1 MDQIRNRREIIDR
14 KVLNDRL
21 AALAYDL
28 PWESPELRPRAL
40 EILKEV
46 LTAGRAEIRNRFE
59 AGVSGT
65 LTVQS
70 LSFLVDQIIRAIY
83 DLATTRVYRPSTPT
97 AGERLSVIAVGGY
110 GRGELAPFSD
120 IDLLFLMPYKKTPW
134 GEQVVELVLY
144 LLWDLGLKVGHAT
157 RSVDDCIRLAK
168 SDITICTALLEAR
181 YVWGDQ
187 PLAQEL
193 HQRFRKEVVAGT
205 GRTYL
210 EAKLAER
217 DERHQRMGDSRYVVE
232 PNIKEGKGGLR
243 DLHTLFWIA
252 KYLYPIDSIADLV
265 EQEVLTAGE
274 YRRFVNAQAFL
285 WTVRCHLHY
294 WANRPEERLTFDAQ
308 PDLARSMGYAD
319 RPGSRGVERFMK
331 HYFLVAK
338 DIGDLTRV
346 FCAALEDQH
355 KRRRRFRLPG
365 LGALRKKAK
374 DIAGFEI
381 EGGRLN
387 VAADDLFAK
396 APVNILRLFHI
407 AEERGLDIHPKALR
421 LVRRNLKLVNAT
433 LREAPEANRLFLEM
447 LTSRND
453 PETALRRLNEA
464 GVFGRFIPD
473 FGRVVAQMQYDMY
486 HVYTVDEHT
495 IRAIGLL
502 AKIEAGTLAEDH
514 PVACHVVHQ
523 VASRRVLYLA
533 VLLHD
538 VAKGRSGDHSILGA
552 KVAERLCP
560 RLGLTPAETET
571 VAWLVRWHLLMSAT
585 AFKRDILDPKTVADF
600 AKAVETEDRVRLL
613 LLLTMVDIRAVGPG
627 VWNGWKGQLLRELY
641 QRTLDFLTGVSVGA
655 DEPRVEA
662 VRAALKARLTDLP
675 EEEVATYLDRHY
687 PAYWL
692 TTEPETQVR
701 HARFVCAAEREGRAL
716 SIETRPDPANAV
728 TELVLYTADHPGL
741 FARVAGAIA
750 VSGGNIVDARIFTTS
765 DGMALDTFFIQGADG
780 KAIERPEY
788 IQRLK
793 AAVERTLSGALKPHR
808 VFAEAK
814 PAKVGRAFRVP
825 VRILIDNNASDTSTV
840 LEVQG
845 RDRRGLLHDLTYALF
860 RLSLSIT
867 SARIATYGERAV
879 DVFYIKDLFGHKVT
893 NKVKLAAIEERLAE
907 ILTPPDQRQEA
918 AKGESAPAQ
927 GAKSEIR
934 PQRKPKPKP
943 ERATRHADTA

>member
-21 AALAYDL
+21 AALARDL

-46 LTAGRAEIRNRFE
+46 LAAGRAEVRARFE

-83 DLATTRVYRPSTPT
+83 DLATTRVYRPSTAT
-97 AGERLSVIAVGGY
+97 AGERLSVVAVGGY

-120 IDLLFLMPYKKTPW
+120 VDLLFLLPYKQTPW
-134 GEQVVELVLY
+134 GEQVVEFILY

-168 SDITICTALLEAR
+168 SDITIRTALLEAR

-187 PLAQEL
+187 SLEQEL
-193 HQRFRKEVVAGT
+193 RLRFRKEVVAGT
-205 GRTYL
+205 GPAYL

-217 DERHQRMGDSRYVVE
+217 DERHQHMGDSRYVVE

-265 EQEVLTAGE
+265 EQEVLSPAE

-308 PDLARSMGYAD
+308 PELARSMGYAD

-338 DIGDLTRV
+338 EVGDLTRI
-346 FCAALEDQH
+346 FCAALEEQH
-355 KRRRRFRLPG
+355 KRRRRFRLPRFS
-365 LGALRKKAK
+365 ALRKKGK
-374 DIAGFEI
+374 VPAGFEI
-381 EGGRLN
+381 EGGRLGIT
-387 VAADDLFAK
+387 AETIFAK
-396 APVNILRLFHI
+396 DPVNILRLFHI

-421 LVRRNLKLVNAT
+421 LVRRNLKLVDAK
-433 LREAPEANRLFLEM
+433 LRASPEANRLFLDM
-447 LTSRND
+447 LTSRHD
-453 PETALRRLNEA
+453 PETTLRRLNEA

-502 AKIEAGTLAEDH
+502 AKFEAGTLVDEH
-514 PVACHVVHQ
+514 PVESHVVHQ
-523 VASRRVLYLA
+523 VSSRRVLYLA
-533 VLLHD
+533 TLLHD
-538 VAKGRSGDHSILGA
+538 VAKGRGGDHSILGA

-560 RLGLTPAETET
+560 RLGLTAAETET
-571 VAWLVRWHLLMSAT
+571 VAWLVRWHLLMSST
-585 AFKRDILDPKTVADF
+585 AFKRDIADPKTVADF

-613 LLLTMVDIRAVGPG
+613 LLLTAVDIRAVGPG

-641 QRTLDFLTGVSVGA
+641 QKTLDFLTGASVGA

-662 VRAALKARLTDLP
+662 ARAALRAGLADLP
-675 EEEVATYLDRHY
+675 ADEVEAYLHRHY

-692 TTEPETQVR
+692 TTEPETQLR
-701 HARFVCAAEREGRAL
+701 HARLVCVAERKHRAL
-716 SIETRPDPANAV
+716 SLETRADTANAV

-793 AAVERTLSGALKPHR
+793 AAVERTLSGALRPHR

-814 PAKVGRAFRVP
+814 PAKIGRALSVPPRV
-825 VRILIDNNASDTSTV
+825 LIDNNASGTATV
-840 LEVQG
+840 IEVQG

-867 SARIATYGERAV
+867 LARIATYGERAV
-879 DVFYIKDLFGHKVT
+879 DVFYVKDLFGHKVT
-893 NKVKLAAIEERLAE
+893 NKMRLVAIEDQLIE
-907 ILTPPDQRQEA
+907 ILTPPQERQEA
-918 AKGESAPAQ
+918 AKAEPAA
-927 GAKSEIR
+927 AKAEPR
-934 PQRKPKPKP
+934 VRRKAKPKG
-943 ERATRHADTA
+943 ERAAGSADQA